1 MTLVKTNVLD
11 ALAERGFVNQVS
23 DEAALRRVLE
33 QPITLYCG
41 FDATADSLHAGHLVQ
56 IMALAHF
63 QRHGHRPIALVGGG
77 TTLVGDPT
85 GRTAGRPILTETE
98 INANAERLKEQMSH
112 YFDFADGRALMRNN
126 ADWLTKLHYIPFL
139 RDIGRHFS
147 VNQMLAMETYKTRL
161 ETGLSFLEFNYLLLQ
176 SYDFLHLYREYGC
189 VLQVGGGD
197 QWSNCLGG
205 MDLIRRADGGEA
217 FVMTTPLIS
226 TASGEKMGKTAGNAV
241 WLDPDRT
248 SPYAYYQYWINTD
261 DADVEKFLAFFTFLP
276 MEEVRRLG
284 ALKGEDTRQAKEV
297 LAFEATKL
305 THGEAAAREA
315 QAASRALFSGAGALE
330 AAPTTAIPAGDLV
343 DGLSLADLFVR
354 AGLAGSRNEARR
366 LAAQGGASVDG
377 ERVTDMD
384 RTLTMPD
391 IPGEGLLLR
400 AGKKRY
406 QRIVIG

>member
-1 MTLVKTNVLD
+1 MTVVATNVLD

-23 DEAALRRVLE
+23 DEVALRRVLE

-63 QRHGHRPIALVGGG
+63 QQHGHRPIALVGGG

-85 GRTAGRPILTETE
+85 GRTAGRPILTEAE
-98 INANAERLKEQMSH
+98 IDANADNLKEQMSH
-112 YFDFADGRALMRNN
+112 YFDFSEGRALMRNN
-126 ADWLTKLHYIPFL
+126 ADWLTTLLYIPFL

-147 VNQMLAMETYKTRL
+147 VNQMLAMETYRTRL

-176 SYDFLHLYREYGC
+176 SYDFLHLFREYGC

-248 SPYAYYQYWINTD
+248 SPYEYYQYWINTD

-276 MEEVRRLG
+276 MDEVRRLG
-284 ALKGEDTRQAKEV
+284 SLKGEDARQAKEV
-297 LAFEATKL
+297 LALEATKL
-305 THGEAAAREA
+305 THGEAATLEA
-315 QAASRALFSGAGALE
+315 QAAARALFSGVGALE
-330 AAPTTAIPAGDLV
+330 AAPTTAIPAVELQA
-343 DGLSLADLFVR
+343 GLPLADLFVR
-354 AGLAGSRNEARR
+354 AGLATSRNDARR
-366 LAAQGGASVDG
+366 LAAQGGMSLDG

-384 RTLTMPD
+384 RVLTTAD
-391 IPGEGLLLR
+391 IPGGGLLLR

-406 QRIVIG
+406 QRVIAE

>member
-1 MTLVKTNVLD
+1 MTAVATNVLD

-23 DEAALRRVLE
+23 DEAALRRALE
-33 QPITLYCG
+33 RPITLYCG

-85 GRTAGRPILTETE
+85 GRTAGRPILTEAE

-112 YFDFADGRALMRNN
+112 YFDFSDGRALMLNN
-126 ADWLTKLHYIPFL
+126 ADWLTKLRYIPFL

-176 SYDFLHLYREYGC
+176 SYDFLHLFREYGC
-189 VLQVGGGD
+189 ILQVGGGD

-241 WLDPDRT
+241 WLDPNRT
-248 SPYAYYQYWINTD
+248 SPYEYYQYWINTD
-261 DADVEKFLAFFTFLP
+261 DADVERFLALFTFLP
-276 MEEVRRLG
+276 MDEVRRLG
-284 ALKGEDTRQAKEV
+284 ALRGEETRQAKEV
-297 LAFEATKL
+297 LAFEAMKL

-315 QAASRALFSGAGALE
+315 QAASRALFSGAGALD
-330 AAPTTAIPAGDLV
+330 AAPTTAIPAADLAA
-343 DGLSLADLFVR
+343 GLQLADIFVR
-354 AGLAGSRNEARR
+354 AGLATSRNDARR
-366 LAAQGGASVDG
+366 LAAQGGMSMNG
-377 ERVTDMD
+377 ERVTDME
-384 RTLTMPD
+384 RILTTVD
-391 IPGEGLLLR
+391 IPGEGVLLR

-406 QRIVIG
+406 QRIVIE